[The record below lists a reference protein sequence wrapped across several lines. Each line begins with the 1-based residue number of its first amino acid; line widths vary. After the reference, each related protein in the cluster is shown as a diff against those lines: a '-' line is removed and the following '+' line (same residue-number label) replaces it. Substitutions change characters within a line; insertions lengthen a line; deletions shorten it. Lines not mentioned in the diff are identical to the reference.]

1 MDFLAALNP
10 QQKQAVLHTE
20 GPLLI
25 LAGAGSGKTRV
36 VISRI
41 AYLVRER
48 GVPPSALL
56 AVTFTNKA
64 AEEMRNRVAALLD
77 LSGAAAG
84 SLPTVSTFHS
94 FCVRLL
100 RRYGGPLGE
109 VRPGFS
115 TQFNIYDDT
124 DQLTVVKSVYKQ
136 LGLDEQF
143 MKYRAALA
151 AISQGKNRGENSEQF
166 YASATG
172 PQAEKLAV
180 IFEHYQEALLKAN
193 ALDFDDLLLECVRLL
208 RHSEEVRQSIN
219 GRFRYL
225 TVDEYQDTN
234 RPQYDLMR
242 LLAADSGNVCV
253 VGDEDQSIYSW
264 RGANIRN
271 ILDFEKDFPGAKVI
285 RLEQNYRSTKNILAA
300 ASAVV
305 KNNLERK
312 GKTLWTAGDE
322 GAPIIFYRAP
332 DGENEALYVAD
343 RIHRYLNENPDRGA
357 AVLYRTNSQSRQM
370 EEALRRYN
378 RKYVVV
384 GGVSFYRR
392 AEVKDLIAYLKVTV
406 QPSDTVNLLRIIN
419 TPARGIGRATVEQ
432 IEAYARR
439 ENLSLW
445 EAIGR
450 MLEEGAFSKRAH
462 NALKGFKKLVDLAR
476 EELTRLPV
484 QQLLAWLY
492 EQTGYRAMLEN
503 DTSVDAPGRMENI
516 SELLNAAAEASQRG
530 EDVHAFL
537 DHAALVSDTD
547 DIDNK
552 AAVLL
557 MTLHSAKGLEFP
569 FVAMIGME
577 EGLFPHSRTL
587 ESSSEIEEERRLC
600 YVGMTRARQRL
611 LLTSARTRRRY
622 GAGTPQ
628 PMTASRF
635 LAEIPQEL
643 IDDRSPDAASAWD
656 RDDALDLFAE
666 RDQVRRTVQNRMAG
680 EKTYDSVE
688 NIADFFS
695 ERGVAFSPGGK
706 TAKRPPAA
714 KKRPVEDRVLEF
726 PGTGRPAAGSAS
738 NRAGGGP
745 PMRSS
750 ANRNPYRIGAQVR
763 HTKFGVGTV
772 LRREK
777 TGDDVKLTVQFPRHG
792 LKKLMMKYAGLQPV

>member
-41 AYLVRER
+41 AYLVREQ

-64 AEEMRNRVAALLD
+64 AEEMRNRVASLLD
-77 LSGAAAG
+77 RSGAAAG

-100 RRYGGPLGE
+100 RGYGGPLGE
-109 VRPGFS
+109 VRSGF
-115 TQFNIYDDT
+115 TPHFNIYDDS

-151 AISQGKNRGENSEQF
+151 AISQGKSRGENSEHF

-180 IFEHYQEALLKAN
+180 IFEHYQAALLKAN
-193 ALDFDDLLLECVRLL
+193 ALDFDDLLLEAVRLL
-208 RHSEEVRQSIN
+208 RHSEAVRESIR

-242 LLAADSGNVCV
+242 LLGGGSGNVCV

-264 RGANIRN
+264 RGANIQN

-285 RLEQNYRSTKNILAA
+285 RLEQNYRSTKKILAA
-300 ASAVV
+300 ADAVV
-305 KNNLERK
+305 ENNIERK

-322 GAPIIFYRAP
+322 GAPITFYRAP

-343 RIHRYLNENPDRGA
+343 AIHRYLNEDSAGSA

-406 QPSDTVNLLRIIN
+406 TPSDTVNLLRVIN

-439 ENLSLW
+439 EDLSLW
-445 EAIGR
+445 ESIGR
-450 MLEEGAFSKRAH
+450 MLDEGVFSKRAH
-462 NALKGFKKLVDLAR
+462 NALKGFKKLMDLAR

-503 DTSVDAPGRMENI
+503 DTSVDAPARMENI
-516 SELLNAAAEASQRG
+516 SELLNAATEASQRG

-552 AAVLL
+552 AVVLL

-587 ESSSEIEEERRLC
+587 ESNSEIEEERRLC
-600 YVGMTRARQRL
+600 YVGMTRARSRL

-622 GAGTPQ
+622 GAGTPR

-635 LAEIPQEL
+635 LAEIPAEL
-643 IDDRSPDAASAWD
+643 IDNRSPDAASGWD
-656 RDDALDLFAE
+656 DGALDLFAE
-666 RDQVRRTVQNRMAG
+666 RDQVRRTVENRMAG
-680 EKTYDSVE
+680 GKTYDSVE

-695 ERGVAFSPGGK
+695 ERGVPFSRGGK
-706 TAKRPPAA
+706 NAKGAPAV
-714 KKRPVEDRVLEF
+714 KKRLAENRVLEF
-726 PGTGRPAAGSAS
+726 PGTGSGSGTAPGSGGAS
-738 NRAGGGP
+738 VPTRAP
-745 PMRSS
+745 
-750 ANRNPYRIGAQVR
+750 ANRNPYRIGARVR
-763 HTKFGVGTV
+763 HGKYGVGTV

-792 LKKLMMKYAGLQPV
+792 LKKLMMKFAGLRPA

>member
-36 VISRI
+36 VITRI
-41 AYLVRER
+41 AYLVSDR

-64 AEEMRNRVAALLD
+64 AEEMRNRVASLLGQ
-77 LSGAAAG
+77 SGASVG

-100 RRYGGPLGE
+100 RGYGVPLGE
-109 VRPGFS
+109 VRSGFT
-115 TQFNIYDDT
+115 TQFNIYDDS

-151 AISQGKNRGENSEQF
+151 TISQAKNRGENAEQF

-172 PQAEKLAV
+172 PQAERLAV
-180 IFEHYQEALLKAN
+180 IFEHYRDALLTAN
-193 ALDFDDLLLECVRLL
+193 ALDFDDLLLEAVRLL
-208 RHSEEVRQSIN
+208 RHSEQVRQSIN
-219 GRFRYL
+219 GRFRYV

-234 RPQYDLMR
+234 RPQYDLIR
-242 LLAADSGNVCV
+242 LLAAGSGNVCV

-264 RGANIRN
+264 RGANIKN
-271 ILDFEKDFPGAKVI
+271 ILDFEKDFPGAEVI

-305 KNNLERK
+305 ENNLERK
-312 GKTLWTAGDE
+312 GKTLWTAGDQGE
-322 GAPIIFYRAP
+322 TITVYRAP
-332 DGENEALYVAD
+332 DGENEAIYVAD
-343 RIHRYLNENPDRGA
+343 AIHRYLNENPDRAA

-406 QPSDTVNLLRIIN
+406 TPSDTVNLLRTIN

-432 IEAYARR
+432 IEAYSRR
-439 ENLSLW
+439 ENISLW

-450 MLEEGAFSKRAH
+450 MLDDGAFSKRAH
-462 NALKGFKKLVDLAR
+462 NALKGFKKLIDLAR

-503 DTSVDAPGRMENI
+503 DTSVEAPARMENI

-547 DIDNK
+547 NIDNK

-569 FVAMIGME
+569 FVAMIGLE

-587 ESSSEIEEERRLC
+587 ESNSEIEEERRLC

-635 LAEIPQEL
+635 LSEIPQEL
-643 IDDRSPDAASAWD
+643 IDDRSPGSASDWD
-656 RDDALDLFAE
+656 DGDSLDLFAE

-680 EKTYDSVE
+680 AKTYDSVD
-688 NIADFFS
+688 NIADFFAD
-695 ERGVAFSPGGK
+695 RGVAFSPGGK
-706 TAKRPPAA
+706 TARRPPAG
-714 KKRPVEDRVLEF
+714 KKGSPENRVLEF
-726 PGTGRPAAGSAS
+726 PATGTPADGPAS
-738 NRAGGGP
+738 NRAGAGAPQRVSG
-745 PMRSS
+745 
-750 ANRNPYRIGAQVR
+750 NRGVYRIGARVR
-763 HTKFGVGTV
+763 HAKYGVGTV

-777 TGDDVKLTVQFPRHG
+777 TGDDIKLTVQFPGHG
-792 LKKLMMKYAGLQPV
+792 LKKLMMKYARLQPA

>member
-10 QQKQAVLHTE
+10 QQKEAVLHTE

-77 LSGAAAG
+77 LSRAAAD

-109 VRPGFS
+109 VRSGFS
-115 TQFNIYDDT
+115 TQFNIYDDS

-151 AISQGKNRGENSEQF
+151 TISRAKNRGYNANEF

-193 ALDFDDLLLECVRLL
+193 ALDFDDLLLEGVRLL
-208 RHSEEVRQSIN
+208 RHSEDVRQTIN

-242 LLAADSGNVCV
+242 LLAAGSGNVCV

-264 RGANIRN
+264 RGADIQN
-271 ILDFEKDFPGAKVI
+271 ILDFEKDFPGAEVI

-305 KNNLERK
+305 ENNIERK

-322 GAPIIFYRAP
+322 GEAITFYRAP

-406 QPSDTVNLLRIIN
+406 TPSDTVNLLRIIN
-419 TPARGIGRATVEQ
+419 TPARGVGRATVDQ

-439 ENLSLW
+439 ENISLW

-462 NALKGFKKLVDLAR
+462 NAIQGFKKLIDLAR

-503 DTSVDAPGRMENI
+503 DTSVDAPGRVENI

-600 YVGMTRARQRL
+600 YVGMTRARSRL
-611 LLTSARTRRRY
+611 VLTCARTRRRY

-628 PMTASRF
+628 HMTPSRF
-635 LAEIPQEL
+635 LSEVPRKL
-643 IDDRSPDAASAWD
+643 IDDRSPDAALTWD
-656 RDDALDLFAE
+656 EADALDLFAE
-666 RDQVRRTVQNRMAG
+666 RNDVRQTVQNRMAG

-706 TAKRPPAA
+706 TTKRSPAA
-714 KKRPVEDRVLEF
+714 KRGPAENRVLEF
-726 PGTGRPAAGSAS
+726 PGPGRPAAGSPS
-738 NRAGGGP
+738 NRAGVGP
-745 PMRSS
+745 SMRSS
-750 ANRNPYRIGAQVR
+750 GNRNPYRIGAQVR

-777 TGDDVKLTVQFPRHG
+777 TDDDVKLTVQFPRHG